1 MMSPRRKED
10 FHLWFEDYEC
20 LLNIYKRKNL
30 DNFLAYLSEECEP
43 VVFSTGVRSYVELVM
58 SLIDPTKKIK
68 HIITQENCNQIYEAE
83 INIDEYVKDLG
94 LLGRDLSKVVYL
106 DSKFLSFWLYPENSL
121 CWPEFKADNSMK
133 HEDLDEIIL

>member
-121 CWPEFKADNSMK
+121 CWPELKADNSMK

>member
-68 HIITQENCNQIYEAE
+68 HIITHDTLITNHTHLFCHPIPTNLQY
-83 INIDEYVKDLG
+83 LF
-94 LLGRDLSKVVYL
+94 SK
-106 DSKFLSFWLYPENSL
+106 KF
-121 CWPEFKADNSMK
+121 
-133 HEDLDEIIL
+133 

>member
-83 INIDEYVKDLG
+83 INIDEYDKD
-94 LLGRDLSKVVYL
+94 
-106 DSKFLSFWLYPENSL
+106 
-121 CWPEFKADNSMK
+121 
-133 HEDLDEIIL
+133 